1 MARFEEKAQ
10 KARNARTAHKI
21 ELIRPVVGP
30 SDFLPTDEQKLVIG
44 SKAPRLIV
52 FGGPGSG
59 KTATLVETVVSLI
72 KSDGV
77 KPGNSGIDPNSIL
90 VLTYGR
96 ERASELR
103 DKIVIQSGANAFEPI
118 VRTFHSLAFSIINTQ
133 VEADDPKY
141 VLISGA
147 EQDSFIREL
156 LANPEHSPQVKW
168 PKVLEPALS
177 TKGFARELRD
187 LILRASE
194 RNFTYKELIER
205 GHLLNEPWWEPAANF
220 WKIYDQILGIR
231 YGFVSGAAKR
241 IDSSSIISQAIFD
254 LNKRAKIRESFQNKF
269 KVIVID
275 EFQESDNSQRDL
287 LDLLASDRVILF
299 ADPQSAIGQ
308 FRGADPEGVRSYATN
323 NNFEALELTTA
334 LRTPNSIT
342 ELCNTVSTKF
352 RNPGKTIEV
361 SKENDEAK
369 GAKDATSRI
378 NAGKIDVAKLASQSD
393 CANYIAHAFRTAHLR
408 DGVAWSQMAV
418 ILRSP
423 GAGVSAISRA
433 FALNNIPV
441 RIDSDAQ
448 ALGENPAIKP
458 ILTIAQIALGTIKLI
473 PSNWDL
479 IEEILF
485 SEFGGADALSLRQMR
500 IDLGKLREPGDEA
513 KPSTQIILEI
523 IDNNDAPLPWEQ
535 LLSLKRIADVIAE
548 ARKVVRMNSKGS
560 KKVDIA
566 DLIWAIWSTAKNY
579 EGDSLATTWRN
590 RALKGG
596 MRGAA
601 ADRDLDAVI
610 TLFESARRF
619 AERMPDSDPQLFLD
633 QILSESIQSDA
644 IAAHGQRGE
653 VVSVMTVHSAKGL
666 EWDLV
671 AITGLQEGVWPN
683 LKARGSLLGSE
694 RLVESER
701 TESTARREIET
712 SAANA
717 LVEDERRLLKV
728 AISRAKQ
735 ALVVTAYSKEDD
747 SEPSQYFEEIYEA
760 VHGTSSIE
768 AEVLDLPRSLTPQAL
783 VSTLRRNLEASDSK
797 KSDSENKEFSAKL
810 LQTLA
815 VREIQSA
822 KVENWLGGLSLS
834 TTEPILPPDAQ
845 VSVSPSNLQSFSECG
860 LKWFIE
866 KSGGRDGDS
875 TAQLLGI
882 AIHSLAAMLKGE
894 PGLTFDELA
903 TRLENGW
910 QLIDGNKGWVRDY
923 QFKLALEK
931 LEKFYKWYS
940 TNKSNRTLFAV
951 EAEFNKVI
959 GRALFNGSVDRVEV
973 DSEGRVYI
981 VDLKTGAP
989 DISKKKAEDHKQL
1002 AGYQLAVYEEAFTG
1016 ESPGTE
1022 SAGAELLFLGTGGNS
1037 ASAKPQPVKDHET
1050 IKAEVIAAA
1059 DGMSANEFI
1068 ATVNDRCRMCA
1079 VKGICPIQPQ
1089 GRTVIDK

>member
-1 MARFEEKAQ
+1 MARNEQSE
-10 KARNARTAHKI
+10 RSTSKI
-21 ELIRPVVGP
+21 ELLRPIVEP
-30 SDFLPTDEQKLVIG
+30 SNFEATAEQKLVID
-44 SKAPRLIV
+44 SAAPRLIV
-52 FGGPGSG
+52 FGGPGTG
-59 KTATLVETVVSLI
+59 KTSTLIETVVSQI
-72 KSDGV
+72 K
-77 KPGNSGIDPNSIL
+77 SGIDPNSIL

-103 DKIVIQSGANAFEPI
+103 DQIVIQSGANAFEPI

-133 VEADDPKY
+133 IDADDPKY

-194 RNFTYKELIER
+194 RNFTYKQLIEK

-220 WKIYDQILGIR
+220 WKIYDEILGIR
-231 YGFVSGAAKR
+231 YGFISGAAKR
-241 IDSSSIISQAIFD
+241 IDSSSIISQAISD
-254 LNKRAKIRESFQNKF
+254 LNKKAKIRESFQNKF

-275 EFQESDNSQRDL
+275 EFQESDNSQREL

-308 FRGADPEGVRSYATN
+308 FRGADPEGVRAYAAKN
-323 NNFEALELTTA
+323 GYGELELTTA
-334 LRTPNSIT
+334 IRTPAAIT
-342 ELCNTVSTKF
+342 ELSNAISAKF
-352 RNPGKTIEV
+352 RNPGKTIE
-361 SKENDEAK
+361 
-369 GAKDATSRI
+369 GGKDATSSV
-378 NAGKIDVAKLASQSD
+378 NVGKIDVAKLASQSD

-408 DGVAWSQMAV
+408 DGIAWSQMAV

-433 FALNNIPV
+433 FALNNIPIQ
-441 RIDSDAQ
+441 IDSDAL

-458 ILTIAQIALGTIKLI
+458 ILTIAQIALGKIKLV

-479 IEEILF
+479 VEEILF
-485 SEFGGADALSLRQMR
+485 SEFGGSDALSLRQMR
-500 IDLGKLREPGDEA
+500 IDIGKLREPGDDA
-513 KPSTQIILEI
+513 KSSTQIILEI

-548 ARKVVRMNSKGS
+548 ARKVVRMNSKGAN
-560 KKVDIA
+560 KVDIA

-579 EGDSLATTWRN
+579 EGDSLANTWRA

-619 AERMPDSDPQLFLD
+619 AERMPGSDPQLFLD

-644 IAAHGQRGE
+644 IAARGQRGE

-671 AITGLQEGVWPN
+671 AITGLQEGIWPN

-701 TESTARREIET
+701 TQATARREIEV

-728 AISRAKQ
+728 AISRAKT
-735 ALVVTAYSKEDD
+735 ALVITAYSKEDD

-760 VHGTSSIE
+760 VHGISSVE
-768 AEVLDLPRSLTPQAL
+768 ADVVDLPRSLTPQAL
-783 VSTLRRNLEASDSK
+783 VSTLRQNLEASD
-797 KSDSENKEFSAKL
+797 EFSAKL

-815 VREIQSA
+815 AREIQSA
-822 KVENWLGGLSLS
+822 KVENWLGGLQLS
-834 TTEPILPPDAQ
+834 TTESILPPDAQ

-923 QFKLALEK
+923 QFSLALEK
-931 LEKFYKWYS
+931 LEKFYKWHS
-940 TNKSNRTLFAV
+940 DNKSKRTLFAV
-951 EAEFNKVI
+951 EAEFEKVI

-1002 AGYQLAVYEEAFTG
+1002 AGYQLAVYEEAFSG

-1022 SAGAELLFLGTGGNS
+1022 SAGAELLFLGTDGKS
-1037 ASAKPQPVKDHET
+1037 AAAKPQLVKEHET

-1059 DGMSANEFI
+1059 DAMSANEFT

-1079 VKGICPIQPQ
+1079 VKGLCPIQPQ

>member
-1 MARFEEKAQ
+1 MARNERS
-10 KARNARTAHKI
+10 ARKI
-21 ELIRPVVGP
+21 ELIRPVVE
-30 SDFLPTDEQKLVIG
+30 PTNFVATAEQKLVIE
-44 SKAPRLIV
+44 SDVSRLIV
-52 FGGPGSG
+52 FGGPGTG
-59 KTATLVETVVSLI
+59 KTSTLVETVVSQI
-72 KSDGV
+72 K
-77 KPGNSGIDPNSIL
+77 SGIDPNSIL

-103 DKIVIQSGANAFEPI
+103 DQIVIQSGANAFEPI

-133 VEADDPKY
+133 VDSDDPKY

-156 LANPEHSPQVKW
+156 LANPEYSPQAKW

-194 RNFTYKELIER
+194 RNFTYKGLIER

-220 WKIYDQILGIR
+220 WKIYDEILGIR
-231 YGFVSGAAKR
+231 YGFISGAAKR
-241 IDSSSIISQAIFD
+241 IDSSSIISQAISD
-254 LNKRAKIRESFQNKF
+254 LKSKTKIRESFQNKF

-275 EFQESDNSQRDL
+275 EFQESDNSQRQL

-308 FRGADPEGVRSYATN
+308 FRGADPEGVRAYALSN
-323 NNFEALELTTA
+323 NYKELSLTTA
-334 LRTPNSIT
+334 IRTPAAIT
-342 ELCNTVSTKF
+342 NLSNVISSKF
-352 RNPGKTIEV
+352 RIPGKPIQAT
-361 SKENDEAK
+361 EA
-369 GAKDATSRI
+369 
-378 NAGKIDVAKLASQSD
+378 AGKIDVAKLASQSD

-408 DGVAWSQMAV
+408 DGIAWSQMAV

-433 FALNNIPV
+433 FALNNIPIQ
-441 RIDSDAQ
+441 IDSDAQ

-458 ILTIAQIALGTIKLI
+458 ILTIAQIALGKIKLI

-479 IEEILF
+479 IEEVLF
-485 SEFGGADALSLRQMR
+485 SEFGGADPLSLRQMR
-500 IDLGKLREPGDEA
+500 IDIGKLREPGDEA
-513 KPSTQIILEI
+513 KASTQIVLEI

-535 LLSLKRIADVIAE
+535 LLSLKRIADVISE
-548 ARKVVRMNSKGS
+548 ARKVVRMNSKGAN
-560 KKVDIA
+560 KVDIA
-566 DLIWAIWSTAKNY
+566 DLIWAIWSSAKNY
-579 EGDSLATTWRN
+579 EGDALANVWRS

-619 AERMPDSDPQLFLD
+619 SERMPGSDPQLFLD
-633 QILSESIQSDA
+633 QLLSESIQSDA
-644 IAAHGQRGE
+644 IAARGQRGE

-671 AITGLQEGVWPN
+671 AITGLQEGIWPN

-701 TESTARREIET
+701 TQATARREIEA

-728 AISRAKQ
+728 AISRAKS

-760 VHGTSSIE
+760 VHRISSIE
-768 AEVLDLPRSLTPQAL
+768 AETVELPRSLTPQAL
-783 VSTLRRNLEASDSK
+783 VSTLRQNLENSD
-797 KSDSENKEFSAKL
+797 EFSARL
-810 LQTLA
+810 LRTLA
-815 VREIQSA
+815 ARDIQSA

-834 TTEPILPPDAQ
+834 TTEPILPNDEQ

-931 LEKFYKWYS
+931 LEKFYKWHAG
-940 TNKSNRTLFAV
+940 NKSNRTLFAV
-951 EAEFNKVI
+951 EAEFKKVI

-1016 ESPGTE
+1016 DSPGTE
-1022 SAGAELLFLGTGGNS
+1022 SAGAELLFLGTDTKS

-1059 DGMSANEFI
+1059 DAMSANEFT

-1079 VKGICPIQPQ
+1079 VKGLCPIQPQ
-1089 GRTVIDK
+1089 GRSVIDK

>member
-1 MARFEEKAQ
+1 MARIE
-10 KARNARTAHKI
+10 RTAQKI
-21 ELIRPVVGP
+21 ELIRPVVAP
-30 SDFLPTDEQKLVIG
+30 SDFLPTDEQKLVIA
-44 SKAPRLIV
+44 SKSPRLIV

-59 KTATLVETVVSLI
+59 KTSTLIETVVSQI
-72 KSDGV
+72 
-77 KPGNSGIDPNSIL
+77 NSGIDPNSIL

-156 LANPEHSPQVKW
+156 LANPEYSPQVKW

-194 RNFTYKELIER
+194 RNFTYKKLIET

-254 LNKRAKIRESFQNKF
+254 LNKKAKIRESFQNKF
-269 KVIVID
+269 KVIVVD
-275 EFQESDNSQRDL
+275 EFQESDNSQRNL

-308 FRGADPEGVRSYATN
+308 FRGADPEGVRAYATE
-323 NNFEALELTTA
+323 NNFESLELTTA
-334 LRTPNSIT
+334 LRTPISIT

-352 RNPGKTIEV
+352 RNPGKLFDLPEV
-361 SKENDEAK
+361 
-369 GAKDATSRI
+369 AKDATSGT
-378 NAGKIDVAKLASQSD
+378 NAGKIDVSKLASQSD

-408 DGVAWSQMAV
+408 DGVAWSKMVV

-448 ALGENPAIKP
+448 ALSENPAIKP
-458 ILTIAQIALGTIKLI
+458 ILTIAQIALGTIKLV

-500 IDLGKLREPGDEA
+500 IDLGKLREPGDDA
-513 KPSTQIILEI
+513 KSSTQIILEI

-701 TESTARREIET
+701 TQATARREIEA

-728 AISRAKQ
+728 AISRAKNS
-735 ALVVTAYSKEDD
+735 LVVTAYSKEDD

-760 VHGTSSIE
+760 VHGISSIE
-768 AEVLDLPRSLTPQAL
+768 ADAIELPRSLTPQAL
-783 VSTLRRNLEASDSK
+783 VSTLRRNLEDLDSTK
-797 KSDSENKEFSAKL
+797 NEFSAKL

-815 VREIQSA
+815 AREIQSA
-822 KVENWLGGLSLS
+822 KVENWLGGLKLS
-834 TTEPILPPDAQ
+834 STEPVLPPDAQ

-923 QFKLALEK
+923 QFSLALEK
-931 LEKFYKWYS
+931 LEKFYKWHS
-940 TNKSNRTLFAV
+940 ENKSKRTLFAV
-951 EAEFNKVI
+951 EAEFEKVI
-959 GRALFNGSVDRVEV
+959 GRALFNGSVDRVEI
-973 DSEGRVYI
+973 DESGRVYI

-1002 AGYQLAVYEEAFTG
+1002 AGYQLAVYEEAFKS
-1016 ESPGTE
+1016 ESPGAE
-1022 SAGAELLFLGTGGNS
+1022 SAGAELLFLGTDGKS
-1037 ASAKPQPVKDHET
+1037 ASAKPQPVKEHEA

-1059 DGMSANEFI
+1059 DAMSANEFI

-1079 VKGICPIQPQ
+1079 VKGLCPIQPQ
-1089 GRTVIDK
+1089 GRSVIDK

>member
-1 MARFEEKAQ
+1 MARNE
-10 KARNARTAHKI
+10 RTARKI
-21 ELIRPVVGP
+21 ELIRPVVEA
-30 SDFLPTDEQKLVIG
+30 SNFVATAEQKLVID
-44 SKAPRLIV
+44 SDAPRLIV
-52 FGGPGSG
+52 FGGPGTG
-59 KTATLVETVVSLI
+59 KTSTLVETVVSLI
-72 KSDGV
+72 NSDGA
-77 KPGNSGIDPNSIL
+77 KPGIDPNSIL

-103 DKIVIQSGANAFEPI
+103 DQIVIQSGANAFEPI

-133 VEADDPKY
+133 TDSDDPKY

-156 LANPEHSPQVKW
+156 LANPEYSPQVKW

-177 TKGFARELRD
+177 TKGFAKELRD

-194 RNFTYKELIER
+194 RNFTYKQLIEK

-220 WKIYDQILGIR
+220 WKIYDEILGIR
-231 YGFVSGAAKR
+231 YGFISGAAKR
-241 IDSSSIISQAIFD
+241 IDSSSIISQAISD
-254 LNKRAKIRESFQNKF
+254 LNKKSKIRETFQNKF
-269 KVIVID
+269 KIIVID

-308 FRGADPEGVRSYATN
+308 FRGADPEGVRAYAGN
-323 NNFEALELTTA
+323 NGYKEFELTTA
-334 LRTPNSIT
+334 IRTPAAIT
-342 ELCNTVSTKF
+342 ELSNAISSKF
-352 RNPGKTIEV
+352 RNPGKTIKV
-361 SKENDEAK
+361 AN
-369 GAKDATSRI
+369 DATSGI
-378 NAGKIDVAKLASQSD
+378 DTGKIDVAKLASQSD

-408 DGVAWSQMAV
+408 DGIAWSQMAV

-433 FALNNIPV
+433 FALNNIPIQ
-441 RIDSDAQ
+441 IDSDAQ

-458 ILTIAQIALGTIKLI
+458 ILTIAQIALGKIKLV

-479 IEEILF
+479 IEEVLF

-500 IDLGKLREPGDEA
+500 IDIGKLREPGDDA
-513 KPSTQIILEI
+513 KSSTQLILEI
-523 IDNNDAPLPWEQ
+523 IDNNDAPLPWDQ

-548 ARKVVRMNSKGS
+548 ARKVVRMHSKGAN
-560 KKVDIA
+560 KVDIA
-566 DLIWAIWSTAKNY
+566 DLIWAIWNTAKNY
-579 EGDSLATTWRN
+579 EGDSLANTWRS

-619 AERMPDSDPQLFLD
+619 AERMPGSDPQLFLD

-644 IAAHGQRGE
+644 IAARGQRGE

-701 TESTARREIET
+701 TQATARREIEA

-728 AISRAKQ
+728 AISRAKT

-747 SEPSQYFEEIYEA
+747 SEPSQYFEEIYEV
-760 VHGTSSIE
+760 VHGISSID
-768 AEVLDLPRSLTPQAL
+768 AEVVDLPRSLTPQAL
-783 VSTLRRNLEASDSK
+783 VSTLRQNLEASD
-797 KSDSENKEFSAKL
+797 EGNKEFSARL
-810 LQTLA
+810 LRTLA
-815 VREIQSA
+815 NKEIQSA
-822 KVENWLGGLSLS
+822 KVENWLGGLNLS

-931 LEKFYKWYS
+931 LEKFYKWHA
-940 TNKSNRTLFAV
+940 TNKSNRKLFAV
-951 EAEFNKVI
+951 EAEFEKVI

-973 DSEGRVYI
+973 DDEGRVYI

-989 DISKKKAEDHKQL
+989 DITKKKAEDHKQL

-1016 ESPGTE
+1016 ESPGTQ
-1022 SAGAELLFLGTGGNS
+1022 SAGAELLFLGTDTKS

-1059 DGMSANEFI
+1059 DAMSANEFT

-1079 VKGICPIQPQ
+1079 VKGLCPIQPQ

>member
-1 MARFEEKAQ
+1 MARFEQ
-10 KARNARTAHKI
+10 KARSERSARKI
-21 ELIRPVVGP
+21 ELIRPVVEA
-30 SDFLPTDEQKLVIG
+30 SNFVATAEQKLVID
-44 SKAPRLIV
+44 SDAPRLIV
-52 FGGPGSG
+52 FGGPGTG
-59 KTATLVETVVSLI
+59 KTSTLVEAVVSLI
-72 KSDGV
+72 NSDGV
-77 KPGNSGIDPNSIL
+77 KPGIDPNSIL

-103 DKIVIQSGANAFEPI
+103 DQIVIQSGANAFEPI

-133 VEADDPKY
+133 VDADDPKY

-194 RNFTYKELIER
+194 RNFTYKQLIEK

-220 WKIYDQILGIR
+220 WKIYDEILGIR
-231 YGFVSGAAKR
+231 YGFISGAAKR
-241 IDSSSIISQAIFD
+241 IDSSSIISQAISD
-254 LNKRAKIRESFQNKF
+254 LSKKAKIRQSFQNKF

-275 EFQESDNSQRDL
+275 EFQESDNSQREL

-308 FRGADPEGVRSYATN
+308 FRGADPEGVRAYAAKN
-323 NNFEALELTTA
+323 GYKEFELTTA
-334 LRTPNSIT
+334 IRTPAAIT
-342 ELCNTVSTKF
+342 ELSNAISAKF
-352 RNPGKTIEV
+352 RNPGKTIKV
-361 SKENDEAK
+361 AN
-369 GAKDATSRI
+369 DATSGI
-378 NAGKIDVAKLASQSD
+378 DTGKIDVAKLASQSD

-408 DGVAWSQMAV
+408 DGIAWSQMAV

-423 GAGVSAISRA
+423 GAGVSAVSRA
-433 FALNNIPV
+433 FALNNIPIQ
-441 RIDSDAQ
+441 IDSDAQ

-458 ILTIAQIALGTIKLI
+458 ILTIAQIALGKIKLV

-479 IEEILF
+479 IEEVLF

-500 IDLGKLREPGDEA
+500 IDIGKLREPGDDA
-513 KPSTQIILEI
+513 KSSTQLILEI

-548 ARKVVRMNSKGS
+548 ARKVVRMNSKGAN
-560 KKVDIA
+560 KVDIA

-579 EGDSLATTWRN
+579 EGDSLASTWRS

-619 AERMPDSDPQLFLD
+619 AERMPGSDPQLFLD

-644 IAAHGQRGE
+644 IAARGQRGE

-671 AITGLQEGVWPN
+671 AITGLQEGIWPN

-701 TESTARREIET
+701 TQATARREIEA

-728 AISRAKQ
+728 AISRAKA
-735 ALVVTAYSKEDD
+735 ALVITAYSKEDD

-760 VHGTSSIE
+760 VHGISSIE
-768 AEVLDLPRSLTPQAL
+768 ADVVELPRSLTPQAL
-783 VSTLRRNLEASDSK
+783 VSTLRQNLEASD
-797 KSDSENKEFSAKL
+797 EFSARL
-810 LQTLA
+810 LKTLA
-815 VREIQSA
+815 TKEIQSA
-822 KVENWLGGLSLS
+822 KVENWLGGLKISS
-834 TTEPILPPDAQ
+834 TEPILPPDAQ

-931 LEKFYKWYS
+931 LEKFYKWHA
-940 TNKSNRTLFAV
+940 TNKSSRNLFAV
-951 EAEFNKVI
+951 EAEFEKVI

-1016 ESPGTE
+1016 DSPGTQ
-1022 SAGAELLFLGTGGNS
+1022 SAGAELLFLGTDGKS
-1037 ASAKPQPVKDHET
+1037 ASAKPQPVKDHDT

-1059 DGMSANEFI
+1059 DAMSANEFT

-1079 VKGICPIQPQ
+1079 VKGLCPIQPQ

>member
-1 MARFEEKAQ
+1 MARFEQ
-10 KARNARTAHKI
+10 KARNERSASKI
-21 ELIRPVVGP
+21 ELIRPVVAP

-44 SKAPRLIV
+44 SKSPRLIV
-52 FGGPGSG
+52 FGGPGTG
-59 KTATLVETVVSLI
+59 KTSTLVETVVSLI
-72 KSDGV
+72 KSDGI
-77 KPGNSGIDPNSIL
+77 KPGVDPNSIL

-156 LANPEHSPQVKW
+156 LANPEYSPQVKW

-194 RNFTYKELIER
+194 RNFTYKKLIET

-220 WKIYDQILGIR
+220 WKIYDQVLGIR

-254 LNKRAKIRESFQNKF
+254 LNKKAKIRESFQNKF

-308 FRGADPEGVRSYATN
+308 FRGADPEGVRAYAAN
-323 NNFEALELTTA
+323 NNFDSLELTTA

-342 ELCNTVSTKF
+342 NLCNTVSTKF
-352 RNPGKTIEV
+352 RNPGKAIE
-361 SKENDEAK
+361 
-369 GAKDATSRI
+369 GAKDAASTI

-479 IEEILF
+479 VEEILF

-500 IDLGKLREPGDEA
+500 IDLGKLREPGDDA
-513 KPSTQIILEI
+513 KSSTQIILEI

-535 LLSLKRIADVIAE
+535 LLSLKRIADVISE
-548 ARKVVRMNSKGS
+548 ARKVVRMNSKSS

-666 EWDLV
+666 EWELV
-671 AITGLQEGVWPN
+671 AITGLQEGIWPN

-701 TESTARREIET
+701 TQATARREIEA
-712 SAANA
+712 SAASA

-728 AISRAKQ
+728 AISRAKNS
-735 ALVVTAYSKEDD
+735 LVVTAYSKEDD

-760 VHGTSSIE
+760 VHGISSIE
-768 AEVLDLPRSLTPQAL
+768 AETIELPRSLTPQAL
-783 VSTLRRNLEASDSK
+783 VSTLRRNLE
-797 KSDSENKEFSAKL
+797 KSDEFSAKL

-815 VREIQSA
+815 AREIQSA
-822 KVENWLGGLSLS
+822 KVENWLGGLKQS
-834 TTEPILPPDAQ
+834 TAEPILSPDAQ

-894 PGLTFDELA
+894 PGLTFDDLA
-903 TRLENGW
+903 VRLENGW
-910 QLIDGNKGWVRDY
+910 QLIDGNKGWIRDY
-923 QFKLALEK
+923 QFKLALDK
-931 LEKFYKWYS
+931 LEKFYKWHS
-940 TNKSNRTLFAV
+940 ENKSKRTLFAV
-951 EAEFNKVI
+951 EAEFEKVI

-973 DSEGRVYI
+973 DGEGRVYI

-1037 ASAKPQPVKDHET
+1037 ASAKPQPVKEHET

-1059 DGMSANEFI
+1059 DAMSANEFI

-1079 VKGICPIQPQ
+1079 VKGLCPIQPQ
-1089 GRTVIDK
+1089 GRSVIDK

>member
-1 MARFEEKAQ
+1 MARNERS
-10 KARNARTAHKI
+10 ARKI
-21 ELIRPVVGP
+21 ELIRPVVEP
-30 SDFLPTDEQKLVIG
+30 SNFVATAEQKLVIE
-44 SKAPRLIV
+44 SDVSRLIV
-52 FGGPGSG
+52 FGGPGTG
-59 KTATLVETVVSLI
+59 KTSTLVETVVSQI
-72 KSDGV
+72 K
-77 KPGNSGIDPNSIL
+77 SGIDPNSIL

-103 DKIVIQSGANAFEPI
+103 DQIVIQSGANAFEPI

-133 VEADDPKY
+133 VDSDDPKY

-156 LANPEHSPQVKW
+156 LANPEYSPQAKW

-194 RNFTYKELIER
+194 RNFTYKGLIER

-220 WKIYDQILGIR
+220 WKIYDEILGIR
-231 YGFVSGAAKR
+231 YGFISGAAKR
-241 IDSSSIISQAIFD
+241 IDSSSIISQAISD
-254 LNKRAKIRESFQNKF
+254 LKSKTKIRESFQNKF

-275 EFQESDNSQRDL
+275 EFQESDNSQRQL
-287 LDLLASDRVILF
+287 LDLLASDRVTLF

-308 FRGADPEGVRSYATN
+308 FRGADPEGVRAYALSN
-323 NNFEALELTTA
+323 NYKELSLTTA
-334 LRTPNSIT
+334 IRTPAAIT
-342 ELCNTVSTKF
+342 NLSNVISSKF
-352 RNPGKTIEV
+352 RIPGKPIQAT
-361 SKENDEAK
+361 EA
-369 GAKDATSRI
+369 
-378 NAGKIDVAKLASQSD
+378 AGKIDVAKLASQSD

-408 DGVAWSQMAV
+408 DGIAWSQMAV

-433 FALNNIPV
+433 FALNNIPIQ
-441 RIDSDAQ
+441 IDSDAQ

-458 ILTIAQIALGTIKLI
+458 ILTIAQIALGKIKLI

-479 IEEILF
+479 IEEVLF
-485 SEFGGADALSLRQMR
+485 SEFGGADPLSLRQMR
-500 IDLGKLREPGDEA
+500 IDIGKLREPGDEA
-513 KPSTQIILEI
+513 KASTQIILEI

-535 LLSLKRIADVIAE
+535 LLSLKRIADVISE
-548 ARKVVRMNSKGS
+548 ARKVVRMNSKGAN
-560 KKVDIA
+560 KVDIA
-566 DLIWAIWSTAKNY
+566 DLIWAIWSSAKNY
-579 EGDSLATTWRN
+579 EGDALANVWRS

-619 AERMPDSDPQLFLD
+619 SERMPGSDPQLFLD
-633 QILSESIQSDA
+633 QLLSESIQSDA
-644 IAAHGQRGE
+644 IAARGQRGE

-671 AITGLQEGVWPN
+671 AITGLQEGIWPN

-701 TESTARREIET
+701 TQATARREIEA

-728 AISRAKQ
+728 AISRAKS

-760 VHGTSSIE
+760 VHRISSIE
-768 AEVLDLPRSLTPQAL
+768 AETVELPRSLTPQAL
-783 VSTLRRNLEASDSK
+783 VSTLRQNLENSD
-797 KSDSENKEFSAKL
+797 EFSARL
-810 LQTLA
+810 LRTLA
-815 VREIQSA
+815 ARDIQSA

-834 TTEPILPPDAQ
+834 TTEPILPNDEQ

-931 LEKFYKWYS
+931 LEKFYKWHAG
-940 TNKSNRTLFAV
+940 NKSNRTLFAV
-951 EAEFNKVI
+951 EAEFKKVI

-1016 ESPGTE
+1016 DSPGTE
-1022 SAGAELLFLGTGGNS
+1022 SAGAELLFLGTDTKS

-1059 DGMSANEFI
+1059 DAMSANEFT

-1079 VKGICPIQPQ
+1079 VKGLCPIQPQ
-1089 GRTVIDK
+1089 GRSVIDK

>member
-1 MARFEEKAQ
+1 MARNE
-10 KARNARTAHKI
+10 RSTSKI
-21 ELIRPVVGP
+21 ELIRPVVA
-30 SDFLPTDEQKLVIG
+30 PTNFAATPEQKLVIG
-44 SKAPRLIV
+44 SKSPRLIV
-52 FGGPGSG
+52 FGGPGTG
-59 KTATLVETVVSLI
+59 KTSTLIETVVSQI
-72 KSDGV
+72 K
-77 KPGNSGIDPNSIL
+77 SGIDPNSIL

-254 LNKRAKIRESFQNKF
+254 LNERAKIRESFQNKF

-287 LDLLASDRVILF
+287 LDLLASNRVILF

-308 FRGADPEGVRSYATN
+308 FRGADPEGVRAYAAN
-323 NNFEALELTTA
+323 NNFETLELTTA

-352 RNPGKTIEV
+352 RNPGKPIQ
-361 SKENDEAK
+361 SLEA
-369 GAKDATSRI
+369 T
-378 NAGKIDVAKLASQSD
+378 GKIDVAKLASQSD

-500 IDLGKLREPGDEA
+500 IDLGKLREPGDDA
-513 KPSTQIILEI
+513 KSSTQIILEI

-560 KKVDIA
+560 KKIDIA
-566 DLIWAIWSTAKNY
+566 DLIWATWSTAKNY

-701 TESTARREIET
+701 TQATARREIEA
-712 SAANA
+712 SAASA

-760 VHGTSSIE
+760 VHGISSIE

-783 VSTLRRNLEASDSK
+783 VSTLRRNLEDSD
-797 KSDSENKEFSAKL
+797 EFSAKL

-815 VREIQSA
+815 AREIQSA
-822 KVENWLGGLSLS
+822 KVENWLGGLKLS
-834 TTEPILPPDAQ
+834 STDPILPPDAQ

-931 LEKFYKWYS
+931 LEKFYKWHS

-1022 SAGAELLFLGTGGNS
+1022 SAGAELLFLGTDGKS
-1037 ASAKPQPVKDHET
+1037 ASAKPQPVKDHEI

-1079 VKGICPIQPQ
+1079 VKGLCPIQPQ